1 MKAKER
7 EKNQPHNG
15 GRTKEGKVRGKTSD
29 AEEQDEEEEEEVAE
43 HREGALADAEAAD
56 DALDALG
63 GKRGKRGKP
72 PSSSFFAVHAS
83 VSGV

>member
-15 GRTKEGKVRGKTSD
+15 GRTKEGKVRDKTSD
-29 AEEQDEEEEEEVAE
+29 AEEQDEEEEVAE

-56 DALDALG
+56 DALDVLG